1 MAEIQWL
8 VMAAVAIVAVAA
20 TIYFGIQNLRNVITQ
35 RERDS
40 GYASGRIEAK
50 LENLEHLL
58 HKTDEDLRLVKEKL
72 EANNVLI
79 GQVRREAKK
88 QNRRL
93 RKLRKRVDALESNL
107 TVPPTGPPARMRL
120 VDRDSAVGNSR

>member
-8 VMAAVAIVAVAA
+8 VMAAVAIVAVVA

-50 LENLEHLL
+50 LENPEHLL
-58 HKTDEDLRLVKEKL
+58 HKADEDLRLVKEKL

-79 GQVRREAKK
+79 GQVRREA
-88 QNRRL
+88 RSR
-93 RKLRKRVDALESNL
+93 
-107 TVPPTGPPARMRL
+107 T
-120 VDRDSAVGNSR
+120 SAC